1 MAKRN
6 STSRIR
12 RGRKADSRTGT
23 KRARKPGPAERADR
37 SALQPSPSEDF
48 GGERATLLKAQ
59 AVLACLSVSLNYYGW
74 SGDDGTTY
82 AMAADVAREL
92 VQEGMDR
99 LEQRDRKTEAGRRK
113 PN

>member
-12 RGRKADSRTGT
+12 RGRKADPKNGT
-23 KRARKPGPAERADR
+23 KRGRNLRPEERADS
-37 SALQPSPSEDF
+37 SAPVPNPFEDF
-48 GGERATLLKAQ
+48 GAERATLLKAE

-82 AMAADVAREL
+82 AMAADVARRL
-92 VQEGMDR
+92 VQQGMDR
-99 LEQRDRKTEAGRRK
+99 LEQRDRTIAAGKRR